1 MDERRLPTASDP
13 AAALTPRQR
22 QILAFIGRTLRERGL
37 PPTRAEIAAT
47 FGFRSPNAAQAHL
60 VALARKGV
68 LELLP
73 GSARGIRL
81 RAALPE
87 SVGATD
93 AAAPAHGGAVPTSV
107 TPAHGAA
114 AAAPVL
120 GQRHGSATPAVS
132 NAPAI
137 PLRPPLTRREAF
149 EADWLQ
155 LPLIGRV
162 AAGSPVLAQAHV
174 EAVYPADARWFAR
187 RPDYL
192 LRVRGWSMRDAG
204 IWDGDIVAVQ
214 AVREARAGQVVVA
227 RLGDEVTVKRLQR
240 EGRGWRLQAANPDV
254 ADIVVRPGQ
263 ELVIEGVVV
272 GLLRPQGWL

>member
-1 MDERRLPTASDP
+1 MDERRPPAASDP
-13 AAALTPRQR
+13 AVALTPRQR

-37 PPTRAEIAAT
+37 PPTRAEIAVT

-60 VALARKGV
+60 LALARKGA

-81 RAALPE
+81 REAEPE
-87 SVGATD
+87 FVPSNASASGGPDDARPAPGTAVGAQVRGES
-93 AAAPAHGGAVPTSV
+93 AAAGG
-107 TPAHGAA
+107 
-114 AAAPVL
+114 
-120 GQRHGSATPAVS
+120 VS
-132 NAPAI
+132 
-137 PLRPPLTRREAF
+137 E
-149 EADWLQ
+149 DWLH

-174 EAVYPADARWFAR
+174 EAVYPADPRWFAR

-204 IWDGDIVAVQ
+204 ILDGDIVAVQ
-214 AVREARAGQVVVA
+214 AVREARPGQVVVA

-240 EGRGWRLQAANPDV
+240 EGRGWRLQAANPEV

-263 ELVIEGVVV
+263 ELAIEGVVV
-272 GLLRPQGWL
+272 GLLRPDGWP